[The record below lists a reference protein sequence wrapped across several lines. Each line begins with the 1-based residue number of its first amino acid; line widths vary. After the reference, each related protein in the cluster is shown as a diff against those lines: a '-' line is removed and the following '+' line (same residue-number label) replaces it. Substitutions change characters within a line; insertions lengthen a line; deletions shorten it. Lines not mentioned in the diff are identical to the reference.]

1 MRLYDAR
8 HRHGDGG
15 PPTMLLN
22 QNETK
27 ETCVA
32 ANIVQSGSAPWPGA
46 SDPYAAWLAQDSRV
60 EQDPTVRLIRRKATE
75 LGRTVEVTEL
85 IAEGAFEAVSAATA
99 RSTTRFL
106 KGRSSSSPIRSTSW
120 CLHKCQRSVLFRR
133 WAHCLCRCFQARVV
147 ALKRFNAR

>member
-8 HRHGDGG
+8 HRHGGGG

-27 ETCVA
+27 ETLVA
-32 ANIVQSGSAPWPGA
+32 ANIVQNGSAPWPGA

-60 EQDPTVRLIRRKATE
+60 EQDPTVRLIRCKATE

-85 IAEGAFEAVSAATA
+85 IAQGAFEALSAATA

-106 KGRSSSSPIRSTSW
+106 NVTIAALADQVDVVVLAQVSKERLVPALGALPVPVLPSPRSG
-120 CLHKCQRSVLFRR
+120 VE
-133 WAHCLCRCFQARVV
+133 AV
-147 ALKRFNAR
+147 